1 MITNKKTT
9 IAIVP
14 ESREY
19 LGKIKDLLEKRKG
32 RFVDMDEVVGYLI
45 DNLPEDM
52 DDALN
57 RQ

>member
-14 ESREY
+14 EAREK
-19 LGKIKDLLEKRKG
+19 LGKLKELLKDRKG